1 VVAFSSNVDTHYGQA
16 GRLQVHLY
24 LFFFASYQAQLGA
37 MSLSTKLLSV
47 MVFLTTAAVAAPTL
61 AEESTLKEGARE
73 VGRAVGTAAREVGD
87 GAKKVGKAVGA
98 AAKEGVEAVKE
109 GAKEAKRAMQ
119 AEK

>member
-1 VVAFSSNVDTHYGQA
+1 
-16 GRLQVHLY
+16 
-24 LFFFASYQAQLGA
+24 

-47 MVFLTTAAVAAPTL
+47 MVFLTAAAVAAPAL
-61 AEESTLKEGARE
+61 AEESTLKESARE

-87 GAKKVGKAVGA
+87 GAKKVGKAVGE

-109 GAKEAKRAMQ
+109 GAKEAKRAMK